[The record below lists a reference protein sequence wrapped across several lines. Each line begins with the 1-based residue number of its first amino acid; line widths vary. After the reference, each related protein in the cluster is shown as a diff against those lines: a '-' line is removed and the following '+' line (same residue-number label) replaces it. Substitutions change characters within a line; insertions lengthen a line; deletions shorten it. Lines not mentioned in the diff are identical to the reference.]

1 MAKIVAV
8 HGTFASGPLEGRK
21 WWQRGSDFTRRLSQL
36 VEAEDGPLTIQP
48 YVRDGQNSETSR
60 RRAGQKLYEKLKALE
75 VAKTRYVVIGHSHG
89 RSVISCALLQASYEK
104 TSLVSLQRWVSVGAP
119 FIKTERPRLLFSRL
133 GLAAVIPSPH
143 SRWCCPPVR
152 FVQGPR

>member
-1 MAKIVAV
+1 LKSLGKPALALPQLPPLCYIIRVRMLVLMHELGCTTVFPSPRAYRVSSQMAKIVAV

-60 RRAGQKLYEKLKALE
+60 RRAGQKLYE
-75 VAKTRYVVIGHSHG
+75 R
-89 RSVISCALLQASYEK
+89 
-104 TSLVSLQRWVSVGAP
+104 
-119 FIKTERPRLLFSRL
+119 RP
-133 GLAAVIPSPH
+133 VT
-143 SRWCCPPVR
+143 W
-152 FVQGPR
+152 